1 MILDLHSLPFIHLLP
16 QLYLIHSVSLGDS
29 SNSIGR
35 WLNANSFLGIYS

>member
-29 SNSIGR
+29 SYSIIRRLNS
-35 WLNANSFLGIYS
+35 NSFLGIHS